1 MMKNKLGLISLLW
14 ITKTFAVG
22 EEGRLMKDPL
32 CPTSAIQYTG
42 GTLLSG
48 TMVRDV
54 DGERV
59 EDFLTDLSMKIA
71 PNAVAKKRIKSVTLN
86 DFVSKIEAVSQS
98 VGSMTASALKRAL
111 KQIPDPQ
118 HLKAQVAQ
126 QNRRL
131 DEGSASLLSGV
142 TGVGSKLKAIPTP
155 ENRLVDQLK
164 ECLEEIDG
172 VESGSLESKLNA
184 LHALLGME
192 EDQSVADNLSTAIA
206 SLRPGET
213 SLKNAIDNYTVSD
226 LAEKIQATA
235 SVVEAARAAYLAE
248 LGSTGRTL
256 SEQTQYFVQALGD
269 PGAQSLKDL
278 IERLRSK
285 ISYGAA
291 DRLQDRLEE
300 LLQERYDNS
309 AAAIGATAAQ
319 SFDGRIQAL
328 IASTIDVAY
337 IVGSRSATLR
347 GKLQEQLNLIAPGA
361 SSLKAALTTI
371 ANSVGTS
378 YASLTEGNSLRAQI
392 LALARKLGDS
402 TAASQATILIG
413 TGVATAAYNQVTAIT
428 GDSGPSIESILRA
441 QMAEI
446 GRGETYEDAIKSL
459 IRVSNLET
467 NPYKMASND
476 GLTAIRGVSGDLN
489 GTLNT
494 LTAANLTVPPTPSL
508 TGYGDS
514 LILAYKTLC
523 GAAGGTAATGVQI
536 PAVLG
541 VYNRLGSLVR
551 ITDTAA
557 SAIVADT
564 NIIDIFNEL
573 LILGGYS

>member
-184 LHALLGME
+184 LHALLGMA
-192 EDQSVADNLSTAIA
+192 EDQSAEEKIQKGISSLGGTRGNLNDQIYF
-206 SLRPGET
+206 
-213 SLKNAIDNYTVSD
+213 YTVSSLAQLINPSDSD
-226 LAEKIQATA
+226 LMTA
-235 SVVEAARAAYLAE
+235 ITNYLGE
-248 LGSTGRTL
+248 LGNTGRTL
-256 SEQTQYFVQALGD
+256 SEQTQYVAQKLCDPQATSIQDAIIRLKEKVNYA
-269 PGAQSLKDL
+269 PLSWQLQSK
-278 IERLRSK
+278 
-285 ISYGAA
+285 
-291 DRLQDRLEE
+291 LQLLLE
-300 LLQERYDNS
+300 ERYDNNDATLTS
-309 AAAIGATAAQ
+309 TGAET
-319 SFDGRIQAL
+319 FDGRIQAL
-328 IASTIDVAY
+328 ITSTIDSAY
-337 IVGSRSATLR
+337 TAGSRTATLR

-371 ANSVGTS
+371 ANSVGVS
-378 YASLTEGNSLRAQI
+378 YSSLSSYNHLTGSIDILAKQLGGGAATCLTEGANDAYGLAAALINSSPANMPIEILLNNEIRRLGPGDSLDSSIKSLAKFSNSGSQSYKLASLSGCTTIQASSNTLNASLNSL
-392 LALARKLGDS
+392 
-402 TAASQATILIG
+402 
-413 TGVATAAYNQVTAIT
+413 ATAAIPLPA
-428 GDSGPSIESILRA
+428 S
-441 QMAEI
+441 
-446 GRGETYEDAIKSL
+446 EDLVAY
-459 IRVSNLET
+459 T
-467 NPYKMASND
+467 NFQ
-476 GLTAIRGVSGDLN
+476 L
-489 GTLNT
+489 
-494 LTAANLTVPPTPSL
+494 
-508 TGYGDS
+508 
-514 LILAYKTLC
+514 LALKTLF
-523 GAAGGTAATGVQI
+523 GVAAAGAGGTANINSV
-536 PAVLG
+536 
-541 VYNRLGSLVR
+541 VR
-551 ITDTAA
+551 WKPRTTSMVPVTDGQ
-557 SAIVADT
+557 ADT
-564 NIIDIFNEL
+564 INGQPDYATLLNDIL
-573 LILGGYS
+573 VLGGYN